1 VVIYSPKPHETP
13 VPPDDIESPDT
24 EGGAEHVGEAG
35 GEWISADGGES
46 TGPRAFDPRK
56 VKKYYVSNVEVS
68 VAAERVQYFD
78 AHGKLIT
85 ESLKDYTRKAI
96 GREFESLDEF
106 LRKWS
111 GAEKKQAVVEELEN
125 AGIFLDA
132 LSEEIGRDLDPFDIV
147 CHIAWD
153 RPPLTRRERAE
164 NVRKKDY
171 FARYGGTA
179 RRVLDALLDKYAD
192 EGIGHIEETR
202 ILTIN
207 PFTEF
212 GTPVEIIKTFGGI
225 EKYEEAVRELERAI
239 YLA

>member
-1 VVIYSPKPHETP
+1 MGDAS
-13 VPPDDIESPDT
+13 
-24 EGGAEHVGEAG
+24 
-35 GEWISADGGES
+35 GEWISADGGDS
-46 TGPRAFDPRK
+46 ADTRK

-68 VAAERVQYFD
+68 IAAERVQYFD

-106 LRKWS
+106 MRKWS
-111 GAEKKQAVVEELEN
+111 GAEKKQAVVEELES
-125 AGIFLDA
+125 AGVFLDA

-147 CHIAWD
+147 CHVAWD

-171 FARYGGTA
+171 FARYGETA

-192 EGIGHIEETR
+192 EGIAHIEETR